1 MKRLIKL
8 IIICILFIPFVVNA
22 ETCETEKVNIT
33 SIDIVNQD
41 NNKVIEVSPPTIE
54 GKQINVDLSLS
65 EVGTEAVYKITVE
78 NDSEEDYD
86 FDKTS
91 LNIDSDYISYSFD
104 SEDNSTIIKSNSSKT
119 LLLRVKYKKE
129 VPEDKF
135 ENGEF
140 NDTNLMDINLSNEII
155 RNNPNTGVSIL
166 ICFALLVLVFSL
178 IIFILSGKKKYGTA
192 MVIAIVSILI
202 IPMTAYATCRC
213 QLKLN
218 SKVKIVKIFNYKVD
232 YVNCTYETTEYFPYE
247 YGMTWRD
254 YFESDY
260 YLNNNSPR
268 KIKPDDFGAR
278 KGFFKGEYT
287 CEDIHDPGCR
297 TRVSDLDELISPSFM
312 NYYQLG
318 DYIC

>member
-8 IIICILFIPFVVNA
+8 IIICILFMPFVVNA

-232 YVNCTYETTEYFPYE
+232 YVNCSYETTEYFPYE

-268 KIKPDDFGAR
+268 KITPDYFGAR
-278 KGFFKGEYT
+278 KWFFKGEYT
-287 CEDIHDPGCR
+287 CEDILDPSCR

>member
-218 SKVKIVKIFNYKVD
+218 SKVKIVKVFNYKVD
-232 YVNCTYETTEYFPYE
+232 YVNCSYETTEYFPYE

-268 KIKPDDFGAR
+268 KIKPDYFDAR

-287 CEDIHDPGCR
+287 CEDILDLNCR